1 MKRKVLSTLLSVS
14 MLAALLAGC
23 GSSAGSGAASD
34 TSGSGGEAEAEES
47 AEAPAAEEEASEA
60 AEAGEKPFDG
70 VTLTMMI
77 ETGTA
82 PETYEPVLELIKE
95 KLGIT
100 IEVELRPAGSEGT
113 NLIRTRLASGDMT
126 DLQIYNV
133 GALLATLNPA
143 EYFIDMSDSDVAAT
157 FDASFTSAASV
168 DGGLYAVPAG
178 SSSGGGVMYNKD
190 IYEEYNLE
198 VPETWDEFIANLDVL
213 KAAGETALIGSFADA
228 WTAQVPFLADNY
240 QVLHD
245 DPTFAEDF
253 TAGEK
258 KFATTEAAFRS
269 WEKLEATQPYY
280 NDDYLATTYDDAC
293 DMLATGEGA
302 HYIMTTGALT
312 NIYTL
317 YGEEVVNRI
326 GVFPIPGDTAEQTGL
341 TVWASGG
348 LYGNKNSE
356 NVDAVKAVMEFWV
369 SDEALDV
376 AVANSLPVGPFHN
389 GYELPDNVFEGV
401 KDQVKYFDE
410 GKTAPALEYLTAV
423 KGANCDKICQE
434 LVTGQT
440 TAEEAAAAYDED
452 CLKMAV
458 QLGLDWE

>member
-1 MKRKVLSTLLSVS
+1 MKRKILSTLLSAA
-14 MLAALLAGC
+14 MLAALVAGC
-23 GSSAGSGAASD
+23 GSDSGTGAGSDTGSDAVGSAA
-34 TSGSGGEAEAEES
+34 ES
-47 AEAPAAEEEASEA
+47 AVASEASASAESEA
-60 AEAGEKPFDG
+60 AEEKPYDG

-95 KLGIT
+95 KMGIN

-133 GALLATLNPA
+133 GALLATLNPT

-157 FDASFTSAASV
+157 FDASFTSAATV

-213 KAAGETALIGSFADA
+213 KDAGEVALIGSFADA

-245 DPTFAEDF
+245 DPDFAEDF

-258 KFATTEAAFRS
+258 KFSTSEAAFRS

-293 DMLATGEGA
+293 DMLAMGEGA

-326 GVFPIPGDTAEQTGL
+326 GVFPIPGDTPEQTGL

-401 KDQVKYFDE
+401 KDQVKYFEE

-452 CLKMAV
+452 CIKMAV